1 MWWNFSRQRWLAWV
15 ILLVGMLWCRG
26 NYFENLVYST
36 DEAEYAVMAD
46 GLQHGKISGLDFLGS
61 TKPPGIALFFRA
73 LFDLFG
79 RSMRTL
85 HVAHPFMLMAVGVF
99 LVELAIALWSLPAAV
114 PVAVLFW
121 MFANSYSTP
130 DELIAL
136 DTESAGLLFLL
147 PALWLV
153 YRDPRRRVP
162 LILSGALLGL
172 SAMMRQSFVFFAL
185 PTALAILETSGW
197 RMRRLLLWAAGGVFV
212 WLPLLAVFMVRG
224 SLGWAWDSWVR
235 YPANYAA
242 DLTWTGF
249 LQAAAINGSE
259 FIVACAPPL
268 ILSVVGAVRL
278 GRAQWTG
285 STRFVTALTIASF
298 LALASG
304 SRFTA
309 HYWYQ
314 VFPVLSL
321 LGAYAWMTL
330 RRGTRAAKSW
340 LVAAVIIGSV
350 VAAVHFPMWR
360 VLDKTAPPKGEW
372 DYPTALARDEQAA
385 ALYVRERTNPSDDI
399 VVWGYAPQLYFYADR
414 QPGVRDFICHY
425 ITGYSVGA
433 FDPRFSL
440 APRAHF
446 HPRAE
451 EMFVE
456 DLERNRP
463 PYIIDLSGIA
473 DCELTFIQFPILLYP
488 RLADYIRRSYEPDVM
503 FGDIQIYR
511 RQPTATP

>member
-1 MWWNFSRQRWLAWV
+1 MKQRALAWL

-36 DEAEYAVMAD
+36 DEAEYAVLAD
-46 GLQHGKISGLDFLGS
+46 GLQHGEISGLDFLGT
-61 TKPPGIALFFRA
+61 TKPPGIALFYRA

-85 HVAHPFMLMAVGVF
+85 HVAHPFILLAVGVF
-99 LVELAIALWSLPAAV
+99 LVELAIALWGWTAAV

-121 MFANSYSTP
+121 MLANSYSTP

-147 PALWLV
+147 PALWLA
-153 YRDPRRRVP
+153 YRYPRRRV
-162 LILSGALLGL
+162 LLMLSGALLGL

-185 PTALAILETSGW
+185 PAAIAFVEASG
-197 RMRRLLLWAAGGVFV
+197 RRVRRLLLWAAGGVLV
-212 WLPLLAVFMVRG
+212 WLPLLAVFAARG
-224 SLGWAWDSWVR
+224 ALGWAWDSWVR
-235 YPANYAA
+235 YPADYAA
-242 DLTWTGF
+242 DLNWAGF
-249 LQAAAINGSE
+249 LQAAAMNGSE
-259 FIVACAPPL
+259 FVVACAPPF
-268 ILSVVGAVRL
+268 ILAIVGAVRL

-285 STRFVTALTIASF
+285 PTRFMAALTLASL

-314 VFPVLSL
+314 VFPALSL
-321 LGAYAWMTL
+321 LGAYAWL
-330 RRGTRAAKSW
+330 SLWRGTRASRGW
-340 LVAAVIIGSV
+340 LVAAVLIGGV
-350 VAAVHFPMWR
+350 IAAVHFPLWR
-360 VLDKTAPPKGEW
+360 VIDKTAPPKGEW
-372 DYPTALARDEQAA
+372 NYPPALMRDEQAA
-385 ALYVRERTNPSDDI
+385 AHYIREHTNPTDGL
-399 VVWGYAPQLYFYADR
+399 VVWGYAPQLYFYAHR
-414 QPGVRDFICHY
+414 RPGVRDFICHF

-433 FDPRFSL
+433 FDPHFSL

-488 RLADYIRRSYEPDVM
+488 RLADCVRRNYEPDVTI
-503 FGDIQIYR
+503 GDIQIYR
-511 RQPTATP
+511 RRTAAAP